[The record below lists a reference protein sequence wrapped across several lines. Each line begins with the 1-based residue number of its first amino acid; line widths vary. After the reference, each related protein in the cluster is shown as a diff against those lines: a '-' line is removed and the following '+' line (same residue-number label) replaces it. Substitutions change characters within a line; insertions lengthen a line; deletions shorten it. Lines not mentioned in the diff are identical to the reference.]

1 MHEFTV
7 NEVNRRKLS
16 ANFFFYGL
24 GIILCSIFLI
34 ETQFNSTDYGETTFN
49 IKIVLIGILVL
60 FLWYRRITQ
69 HFSYKKD
76 RIKFK
81 GLLTIEEEG
90 LHYCGTYI
98 GYDEL
103 TRVKIYA
110 ADFKGNY
117 LIPNRM
123 DLNNCLSTGNGNYIK
138 LYYKSG
144 QIDKKPFM
152 LERKDELKK
161 VAASLISLEK
171 KGVILRNDLFKT
183 MNLDTYDKIQA
194 FKRENEM

>member
-16 ANFFFYGL
+16 ANLFFYGS
-24 GIILCSIFLI
+24 GGILCSIFFI
-34 ETQFNSTDYGETTFN
+34 DTQFSWGIYGEKIFH
-49 IKIVLIGILVL
+49 IKIALIVILVL
-60 FLWYRRITQ
+60 FLWYRRIAQ

-76 RIKFK
+76 KIKFK

-110 ADFKGNY
+110 NDFKGNY
-117 LIPNRM
+117 SIPNRM

-144 QIDKKPFM
+144 EIEKKPFM
-152 LERKDELKK
+152 LERKNELKE
-161 VAASLISLEK
+161 VVASLVSLEK

-183 MNLDTYDKIQA
+183 MNLNTYEDIQA
-194 FKRENEM
+194 FKRENKM